1 MYWKQIHQIFVKHW
15 VMENVGFC
23 ICTQEEIRL
32 NFPGSGSRTNYIFGS
47 TQDKIIYHIW
57 IVWGLKIKFKN
68 YKGNAFVFRTYTEG
82 CCVKEKANQT
92 WLTDRVSDRG
102 WTVTFAFQFNLS
114 NNKNLQNINLQFWKK
129 KDQRCINILI
139 FETDMSW
146 GRGPKRGRRGWRNN
160 HTAFLAS

>member
-1 MYWKQIHQIFVKHW
+1 MAVLLASNLFHSCYVSSTLHPLSLYWKQIDQIFVKHW

-102 WTVTFAFQFNLS
+102 WTVTFGFHFNLS

-129 KDQRCINILI
+129 
-139 FETDMSW
+139 
-146 GRGPKRGRRGWRNN
+146 GW
-160 HTAFLAS
+160 ALY